1 MVPAEAALAAA
12 GRGRGTLR
20 AVAAGG
26 GRVAA
31 PAPGQRRLRL
41 PLLGG
46 VVGTAAAPP
55 LRDAEGR
62 GFLAETGVGLCVR
75 WCDGMHTCERW
86 GAPEPWAQVGSPAL
100 CGPAQAQRWLRQ

>member
-26 GRVAA
+26 GRAAA

-46 VVGTAAAPP
+46 VVGTAAAP

-62 GFLAETGVGLCVR
+62 GFLAETGVGLGVR
-75 WCDGMHTCERW
+75 WCDGMHSCERW

-100 CGPAQAQRWLRQ
+100 WGPAQAQRWLRQ